1 MKKRLSEKNKL
12 KIKIAFN
19 KMKSKE
25 DFLNL
30 LNFVK
35 KAFFGE
41 YYFPFQMKQI
51 TYFANPN
58 KFPNRY
64 LQFEI
69 NKKSGGKRI
78 INAPVKRLK
87 VIQKCLNIIF
97 QSVNQI
103 HPSAFGFVENKSI
116 YDNAKI
122 HIGQNYVFNL
132 DLNDFFT
139 SIDQARIWSRLQQP
153 PFLLNE
159 NFGRLELANIIS
171 ALLCAKIEVNRK
183 NNENE
188 WTKVYKNVLP
198 QGAPTSPVISNIIC
212 KQLDFYL
219 FAVSKK
225 FNLNYSRYADD
236 ITFSSMHNVYQ
247 KNGDFI
253 TEVHRIIATQ
263 NFSIN
268 ENKTR
273 LQKIGFRQEVTGL
286 VVNEKVNVQKQYIKE
301 LRMWLYYWESY
312 GYEKTNSFF
321 AIKYKLEKK
330 NLNFS
335 EPNMLDVIGG
345 KLNFLK
351 MIKGVENSTFKN
363 LKNRYNKLIE
373 SNSISKNFTKSTPEN
388 KIKKTEKSKSS
399 KEIER
404 ELNPKDVADFMSLF
418 NKRDGLKYL
427 THDFDDE
434 EYFEID
440 KFLFQAQKEFDSQTK
455 LLSIPPNL
463 YSIVKQFGFNSENP
477 VWISSEDEI
486 IKEGFSSLN
495 WKGWSKKN
503 RLHPIR
509 NSHFSQIIEK
519 FRKLTRIESP
529 RLSKIVEKIVAE
541 VFKENNNEF
550 YYSNLDKAD
559 FYTHIPSFEKALTEI
574 FKLMAV
580 RKEHKEIH
588 VIFNRSIKD
597 KYFIR
602 ELIIEQ
608 VGSYPTK
615 ELALLEKEWSSEKGA
630 MYMIKEKLR
639 GYCYWSIETEIEGK
653 PQRINILKDK
663 LKPLT
668 ESILKTEKSGFKHI
682 LTFYYK

>member
-12 KIKIAFN
+12 QIKIAFN

-132 DLNDFFT
+132 DLNDFFS

-153 PFLLNE
+153 PFHLNE

-253 TEVHRIIATQ
+253 TEVHRIINTQ

-286 VVNEKVNVQKQYIKE
+286 IVNEKVNVQKRYIKE

-321 AIKYKLEKK
+321 AIKYNLKKK

-363 LKNRYNKLIE
+363 LENRYIKLIE
-373 SNSISKNFTKSTPEN
+373 LHSSSKNIVKSTSEN
-388 KIKKTEKSKSS
+388 KIKKAEKPKFS

-404 ELNPKDVADFMSLF
+404 ELNPRDVADFMSLF

-427 THDFDDE
+427 THDFDND
-434 EYFEID
+434 EYFGID
-440 KFLFQAQKEFDSQTK
+440 KFLIDAQKVFNSQTK
-455 LLSIPPNL
+455 LLSIPKNL
-463 YSIVKQFGFNSENP
+463 FSIVKEFGFNSENP
-477 VWISSEDEI
+477 VWKSSENEI
-486 IKEGFSSLN
+486 IKEGFSSQN
-495 WKGWSKKN
+495 WKDWSNKN

-509 NSHFSQIIEK
+509 NSHIKQIIEK
-519 FRKLTRIESP
+519 FRGLTRIESP
-529 RLSKIVEKIVAE
+529 TLSNIVEETVAE
-541 VFKENNNEF
+541 VFKENNKGF
-550 YYSNLDKAD
+550 SYFTLDKGD
-559 FYTHIPSFEKALTEI
+559 FYTHVPSFKSALKEI
-574 FKLMAV
+574 LKLMEIRNAY
-580 RKEHKEIH
+580 KEIN
-588 VIFNRSIKD
+588 ISLNRRVEGE
-597 KYFIR
+597 YHIR
-602 ELIIEQ
+602 EITIEQ
-608 VGSYPTK
+608 IGSYPTK
-615 ELALLEKEWSSEKGA
+615 ELTLLEKEWNSEKGA
-630 MYMIKEKLR
+630 MYTIKEKLE

-653 PQRINILKDK
+653 SQRINILKDK

-668 ESILKTEKSGFKHI
+668 ESILKIEKSGFKHI
-682 LTFYYK
+682 LTFFYK